1 MKKPNRNYSFILQ
14 REKERLVRIAT
25 NRYKISNAI
34 LKKKKKKRK
43 ETIHSLTISLQRIK
57 NYYLQ
62 TRKKRKRKKEKR
74 KNKAHFPLA
83 LYY

>member
-34 LKKKKKKRK
+34 LKRK

>member
-34 LKKKKKKRK
+34 LKKKKKKEKKLYTLSPFRYNALK
-43 ETIHSLTISLQRIK
+43 TITS
-57 NYYLQ
+57 
-62 TRKKRKRKKEKR
+62 KREKKEKG
-74 KNKAHFPLA
+74 KKKKEKTKHIFP
-83 LYY
+83 

>member
-34 LKKKKKKRK
+34 LKRK
-43 ETIHSLTISLQRIK
+43 ETTHSLSISLQRIK